1 MALLPVNSSE
11 LPTAAA
17 LAAALEEVHP
27 TAPIVV
33 MIHGFKFSPDAP
45 GHCPH
50 GHILSMAP
58 RTACWKAVSWPR
70 HLGLRDREGL
80 GIAFGWPARGSIWAA
95 YRQSRIAGRAL
106 GQLLRRV
113 QDLAPGRPVHIVAH
127 SLGARVAL
135 NALPGLAAGTVG
147 RMILIS
153 PAVFRTEAERLM
165 AAPAGRAA
173 EVVNILG
180 RENTAFDLML
190 RAVLPV
196 SGPTLGRGGPR
207 LANWLDIRLDRH
219 DSLAALR
226 GLGYRV
232 VPPRARICHW
242 SGYLRPG
249 VFSLYRALLH
259 RPAETPIAVLRRAL
273 TPERSHRRG
282 RIAALSGF
290 ALRPQRPS

>member
-11 LPTAAA
+11 LPADGVLGAA
-17 LAAALEEVHP
+17 LDGTDAS
-27 TAPIVV
+27 APVVV
-33 MIHGFKFSPDAP
+33 MIHGFKFAP
-45 GHCPH
+45 GSTDHCPH

-70 HLGLRDREGL
+70 HLGLRGPGGL

-106 GQLLRRV
+106 GHLLRRLRA
-113 QDLAPGRPVHIVAH
+113 LAPERPVHIVAH

-135 NALPGLAAGTVG
+135 NALPGLAAGDIW
-147 RMILIS
+147 RLILIS
-153 PAVFRTEAERLM
+153 PAVFRCEADQLM
-165 AAPAGRAA
+165 AGAAGRGA
-173 EVVNILG
+173 EVFNILG

-190 RAVLPV
+190 RAVLPI

-207 LANWLDIRLDRH
+207 QANWLDIRLDEA

-232 VPPRARICHW
+232 APPRARICHW

-249 VFSLYRALLH
+249 VFGLYRALLH
-259 RPAETPIAVLRRAL
+259 RPGETPVAHLRRAL
-273 TPERSHRRG
+273 TPERPHRRR
-282 RIAALSGF
+282 RITALSPL